1 MERRKRGNA
10 GRQFG
15 LNCLPALFRRM
26 TVPKNRLESCP
37 EIPPETAGR
46 CRGLRALFV
55 GAFCPLMIAQK
66 TPKVKWGTGRCWKI
80 SEAVPSAGAR
90 GLAEENRR
98 WQGKKRERGKHSK
111 LFCEANGDSA
121 AEGSFSPAPER
132 DRKSRAAGKGAAQSA
147 AGPPE
152 EGGPPCQGHQAI
164 WSLTSPADWR

>member
-1 MERRKRGNA
+1 MERRKRGIA

-111 LFCEANGDSA
+111 LFCDANGDSA
-121 AEGSFSPAPER
+121 AEAM
-132 DRKSRAAGKGAAQSA
+132 GAAFHPLRNGTGSP
-147 AGPPE
+147 GPPE